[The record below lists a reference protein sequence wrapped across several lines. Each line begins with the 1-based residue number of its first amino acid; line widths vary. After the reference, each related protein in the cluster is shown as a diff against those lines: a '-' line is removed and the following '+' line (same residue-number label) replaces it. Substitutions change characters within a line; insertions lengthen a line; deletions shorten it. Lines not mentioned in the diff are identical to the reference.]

1 MSLKDK
7 LEIFLIT
14 FNRKNDLENTL
25 RELFAEDSP
34 VRNLDITILN
44 NHSTDG
50 TTELVDEYCQKYSNL
65 KQIVHPINIGASANL
80 LRAYEIAQ
88 KPYLWVLCDN
98 DTYNWSS
105 FSEVEKAIDEGY
117 SWIFSVRLSFGE
129 SDKWANVFQLSNF
142 IPACII
148 KRSEIDSTSIINAYH
163 NIDNCFPQLAISA
176 KMINEQKEF
185 YSVSTSIVNWL
196 PNTDSPT
203 RSHGKKLTQ
212 NRRNWFL
219 LWGYLRSTI
228 FITDTKIRNSILKN
242 CNLFTSNAFKTYIK
256 ELAYAKWNN
265 LLTFKHIVDIL
276 FVLPLWNKIIF
287 IFACLW
293 VSLRLIPVKNLFY
306 VIPNKNTW
314 LEYFKAVNQQKK
326 INKLAQKYK
335 NKKVLLYGA
344 GMFFDA
350 LNEYCDLSKFNICGL
365 SDNKFAVEQVHKGYN
380 VVAVNKISD
389 LRPDVILLCVA
400 EPKFVL
406 PQLRYLKCP
415 KVHVMK
421 KCTLDTFFVS

>member
-14 FNRKNDLENTL
+14 FNRKKNLENTL

-34 VRNLDITILN
+34 VRDLDITILN

-50 TTELVDEYCQKYSNL
+50 TTELVDEYCQRYPNL
-65 KQIVHPINIGASANL
+65 KQIVHPINIGAGANTI
-80 LRAYEIAQ
+80 RAYELAQ

-98 DTYNWSS
+98 DTYCWSS
-105 FSEVEKAIDEGY
+105 FAEIENAINNDCPF
-117 SWIFSVRLSFGE
+117 IFSVNFRYTDE
-129 SDKWANVFQLSNF
+129 NKWSEFFQSANF
-142 IPACII
+142 ISACII

-163 NIDNCFPQLAISA
+163 NIDNCFPQLAIAA

-185 YSVSTSIVNWL
+185 YSVSVSIVNWL

-203 RSHGKKLTQ
+203 RSHDKKLTQ

-228 FITDTKIRNSILKN
+228 FITDAKIRNSILKN

-306 VIPNKNTW
+306 VIPNKDTW

-326 INKLAQKYK
+326 INKLVRTYK
-335 NKKVLLYGA
+335 NQKVLLYGA

-365 SDNKFAVEQVHKGYN
+365 SDNKFAVEQVYKGYN
-380 VVAVNKISD
+380 VVPVNKISD
-389 LRPDVILLCVA
+389 LRPDVIILCVA

-421 KCTLDTFFVS
+421 KCTLDTFFVL